1 MIESFLFINT
11 SNLSRIDLELLN
23 QIYMLVQDIF
33 KLFVE
38 NMYLEICY
46 SFFFPSWVMFSKGVF
61 KEEALHSLGEH
72 WHFIGTQARTDEP
85 TQEKAFGHL
94 LGTQSQNYLI

>member
-1 MIESFLFINT
+1 
-11 SNLSRIDLELLN
+11 
-23 QIYMLVQDIF
+23 
-33 KLFVE
+33 
-38 NMYLEICY
+38 
-46 SFFFPSWVMFSKGVF
+46 MFSKGVF